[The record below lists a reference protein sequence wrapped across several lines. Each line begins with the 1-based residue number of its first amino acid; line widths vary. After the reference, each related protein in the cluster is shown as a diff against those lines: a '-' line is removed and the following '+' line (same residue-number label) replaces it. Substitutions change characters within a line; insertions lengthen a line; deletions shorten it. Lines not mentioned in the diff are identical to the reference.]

1 MSADSLR
8 LNFFQNT
15 VSSQLNRNP
24 TISNSDLAG
33 VMRANIVGFRGR
45 LQVSDCAVHSF
56 KSDGYEGINK
66 PAKIIY
72 ISPYE
77 GFLSNL
83 FVSIKRIF
91 IGVVFGHSNSNG
103 DLRLDL
109 AQGRR
114 VTIFCALDGS
124 EAEAVIEVNQKGL
137 FFRIYQTVFSCC
149 QS

>member
-1 MSADSLR
+1 
-8 LNFFQNT
+8 
-15 VSSQLNRNP
+15 
-24 TISNSDLAG
+24 
-33 VMRANIVGFRGR
+33 MRANIVGFRGR
-45 LQVSDCAVHSF
+45 LEVSDGGVQSF
-56 KSDGYEGINK
+56 KSDGYEGIRK
-66 PAKIIY
+66 EAKIID

-91 IGVVFGHSNSNG
+91 TGVVFGPSNSNG
-103 DLRLDL
+103 DFRLDL

-124 EAEAVIEVNQKGL
+124 EAEAVIETDQKSL
-137 FFRIYQTVFSCC
+137 FLRIYQTVFRCC